1 VTIAPHLPKID
12 AARAQLQHAA
22 IRAFNHA
29 ETDGLRLTASIIAAT
44 DRRAWISFDAPV
56 AITPLIV
63 DSALFELGEGDGVTA
78 AAALVGLEP
87 LIAFTE
93 HRLGT
98 TLSPVALSNAVDP
111 DAILL
116 RIETRG
122 AARHAMIVA
131 LPPDATVAPP
141 SHQPPVPGFLRLPW
155 TAVVTGPR
163 IDPERLAR
171 LEEGDLILLGTD
183 PLPGRM
189 TLPGIGAPFALDL
202 FVIERRV
209 TIGGAATNGGHP
221 PVDNESP
228 LIAEPI
234 HDDMAAPQGIRVPI
248 RAEIEAGGIAISEIA
263 ALGTGSVIGLPSS
276 PDLLPVKIRAGDTLI
291 GEGQLVMVGDNAGV
305 LVTALHSKLSER

>member
-1 VTIAPHLPKID
+1 MTIASHLPKID
-12 AARAQLQHAA
+12 AARAQLQQAA

-29 ETDGLRLTASIIAAT
+29 ETDGLRLTASVITAT
-44 DRRAWISFDAPV
+44 DRRAWISFDNPI

-63 DSALFELGEGDGVTA
+63 DSTLFDLGEGDGVTA

-98 TLSPVALSNAVDP
+98 TLSPVALSNSVDP
-111 DAILL
+111 GAILL

-122 AARHAMIVA
+122 ASRHAMIVA
-131 LPPDATVAPP
+131 IPPGVTIAPP
-141 SHQPPVPGFLRLPW
+141 THQAPLTGMLCLPW
-155 TAVVTGPR
+155 TAMLAGPR
-163 IDPERLAR
+163 IAPERLAR
-171 LEEGDLILLGTD
+171 LEAGDLILFGAD
-183 PLPGRM
+183 PLPGQM
-189 TLPGIGAPFALDL
+189 ILPGVGARFAFNF

-209 TIGGAATNGGHP
+209 TISGAIPNGGYP

-234 HDDMAAPQGIRVPI
+234 HDAAAAPQGIRVPI
-248 RAEIEAGGIAISEIA
+248 RAEIEAGGIALSEIA
-263 ALGTGSVIGLPSS
+263 ALGAGSVIGLPSS

-305 LVTALHSKLSER
+305 LVTALHSNPAER